1 LDWREFTVNV
11 TGAPAMITI
20 TLELKPVGSGGLFL
34 YREDGVVLGATSGS
48 PTPVS
53 VVRGTKG
60 YFLVKP
66 APNQEFDRLVV
77 NGTTYTSTKT
87 PVITLDRDMRATAYM
102 KGAKPEEEK
111 KPPTEKPWYEQTY
124 FGLPLWAW
132 IAIGAGG
139 AAAIGVAA
147 YAEEERRRRLITLMA
162 KRGAE

>member
-1 LDWREFTVNV
+1 
-11 TGAPAMITI
+11 MITV

-53 VVRGTKG
+53 VVRGTRG
-60 YFLVKP
+60 YFLVRP

-102 KGAKPEEEK
+102 KAPGEVP
-111 KPPTEKPWYEQTY
+111 PPTEKPWYEQTY

-147 YAEEERRRRLITLMA
+147 YAEEERRRRLITMLA